1 MLAKTESHADKAV
14 PVEFNLNGE
23 NVVMAVS
30 PRRLLSDLIRED
42 CGLVGT
48 HVGCGEGACGAC
60 TILLDGYPVR
70 SCTLLAVQAEGTSI
84 VTVEGM
90 NEPSGLNRI
99 QAAFQEHH
107 ALQCGYCTPGLLA
120 TVSWMVG
127 QRMKADD
134 ELIKEHLAGHLCRC
148 TGYKNIL
155 AAVRSLL
162 EADSS
167 KTESAPGAARSPSL
181 ARAVGT

>member
-1 MLAKTESHADKAV
+1 MTEDIRTQTSDCFTV
-14 PVEFNLNGE
+14 TFNLNGDH
-23 NVVMAVS
+23 VARTVS

-42 CGLVGT
+42 CRLVAT

-70 SCTLLAVQAEGTSI
+70 SCTLLAVQADGASI

-127 QRMKADD
+127 QRIKPND
-134 ELIKEHLAGHLCRC
+134 ERIEAHLAGHLCRC
-148 TGYKNIL
+148 TGYRNIL

-162 EADSS
+162 EQGS
-167 KTESAPGAARSPSL
+167 KQSAPAAPE
-181 ARAVGT
+181 AVGS

>member
-1 MLAKTESHADKAV
+1 MTMLAKTETIAEETV
-14 PVEFNLNGE
+14 TVEFNLNGE
-23 NVVMAVS
+23 NVVQTVT

-42 CGLVGT
+42 CRLVGT

-60 TILLDGYPVR
+60 TILLDGYPAR

-90 NEPSGLNRI
+90 NEPTGLNRI

-127 QRMKADD
+127 QRMEPDD
-134 ELIKEHLAGHLCRC
+134 ELIKAHLAGHLCRC

-162 EADSS
+162 EQGSS
-167 KTESAPGAARSPSL
+167 QAASPPATVAL
-181 ARAVGT
+181 AKAVGA

>member
-1 MLAKTESHADKAV
+1 MLAKTEIHAEDRV
-14 PVEFNLNGE
+14 TVRFNLNGD
-23 NVVMAVS
+23 NVVRIVS
-30 PRRLLSDLIRED
+30 ARRLLSDLIRED
-42 CGLVGT
+42 CRLVGT

-60 TILLDGYPVR
+60 TILLDGYPAT
-70 SCTLLAVQAEGTSI
+70 SCTLLAVQAEGASI
-84 VTVEGM
+84 VTVEGL
-90 NEPSGLNRI
+90 NEPTGLNRV

-134 ELIKEHLAGHLCRC
+134 ELIMAHLAGHLCRC

-162 EADSS
+162 DQGSSPAEFPPVSEA
-167 KTESAPGAARSPSL
+167 PIVP
-181 ARAVGT
+181 VGS